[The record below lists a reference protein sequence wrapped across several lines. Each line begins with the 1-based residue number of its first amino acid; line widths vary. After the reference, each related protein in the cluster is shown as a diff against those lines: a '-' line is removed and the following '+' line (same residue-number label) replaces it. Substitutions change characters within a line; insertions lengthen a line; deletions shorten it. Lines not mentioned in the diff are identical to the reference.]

1 MGANQAIGT
10 GYGWWKSGF
19 NGQLFLKGIYKI
31 ALLAIGYGAIAFTAE
46 NASEAIPQMEYL
58 SGILLEPIARYF
70 IKVCDALKNLLNEST
85 KDVVNAAGEK
95 ADGTAELISNEEE

>member
-1 MGANQAIGT
+1 
-10 GYGWWKSGF
+10 
-19 NGQLFLKGIYKI
+19 
-31 ALLAIGYGAIAFTAE
+31 
-46 NASEAIPQMEYL
+46 MEYL